1 MRYFPCLDEANC
13 GKLRMRE
20 SKTSLAGVRL
30 FAGLPTETLARIEP
44 LCSWRRYEP
53 EASIIDYLDAS
64 DDVFFI
70 VEGEARVTIYS
81 LAGKAVSFRELG
93 PGEMFGEY
101 PAIDLGSRSA
111 SVEAKTSC
119 LVASMSASEFRTLL
133 QSEPTVA
140 DTLIRQLVATI
151 RRLTTRVYEFST
163 LAVNNRIQAEIL
175 RLANLAPR
183 DGEGAHIVPAPTHQ
197 EIASRISTHRE
208 AVTRELT
215 RLSKIGIVERRANTL
230 LIKDTDRLALLVHE
244 ATGE

>member
-1 MRYFPCLDEANC
+1 MKEPRP
-13 GKLRMRE
+13 
-20 SKTSLAGVRL
+20 SLAGIRL
-30 FAGLPTETLARIEP
+30 FAGLPREALARIEP
-44 LCSWRRYEP
+44 QCSWRYYDSDT
-53 EASIIDYLDAS
+53 SIIAYQDAS

-70 VEGEARVTIYS
+70 VEGEAHVTIYS
-81 LAGKAVSFRELG
+81 LSGRAVSFRELD

-101 PAIDLGSRSA
+101 PAIDGGSRSA

-119 LVASMSASEFRTLL
+119 LVASMSASEFRALL

-140 DTLIRQLVATI
+140 DALIRQLVATI

-183 DGEGAHIVPAPTHQ
+183 DGDGAHIVPAPTHQ
-197 EIASRISTHRE
+197 EIASHISTHRE

-215 RLSKIGIVERRANTL
+215 RLSKIGIVERHANTL
-230 LIKDTDRLALLVHE
+230 LIRDPDRLALLVHE